1 MYVGACQQ
9 LCDITIS
16 HAWMEYNAL
25 GYSGTNSGGAIV
37 ITHSMFDNNQ
47 DGLDTNTQLER
58 RPACAAERRLP

>member
-1 MYVGACQQ
+1 MYVGACKQ
-9 LCDITIS
+9 LCNITIS

-47 DGLDTNTQLER
+47 DGFDTNTS
-58 RPACAAERRLP
+58 